1 MNLSN
6 LMRLGSSRTKQET
19 CKTCLN
25 PGQTVVAVS
34 LVLYHYKKTLADG
47 TENLGISQLKTA
59 LPLYS
64 GRQLVELVCLVA
76 IWELFFFFF
85 LDIFGSLIY
94 TQSFSNPV
102 PTFNVFCL
110 AHMIPCLV

>member
-85 LDIFGSLIY
+85 WIYLVHLSTHSLFP
-94 TQSFSNPV
+94 TQSLRLTSS
-102 PTFNVFCL
+102 
-110 AHMIPCLV
+110 AWRI